1 MRVVAL
7 GRTGLK
13 VSRLSIGT
21 DYRSIY
27 GQAELGAQILLRG
40 FDLGVNFWD
49 TADDYGAHPGIKQAL
64 RQLDRSKVVI
74 ATKTYGSRDVDVWN
88 SLKKSMDEMGTDYL
102 DVYLLHAVDSPDEI
116 EVRKSALKAM
126 LEAKEKGLV
135 KAVGLST
142 HSVPVVKAALCFPEI
157 EVVLAV
163 VNRVGARIREG
174 TLAEMLD
181 AFHKLYEAGKGVYIM
196 KALGRGLLS
205 SNVKDALTYILQ
217 IPYAHSVTVG
227 ITSLEELEANVRV
240 TEDILGG

>member
-142 HSVPVVKAALCFPEI
+142 H
-157 EVVLAV
+157 
-163 VNRVGARIREG
+163 
-174 TLAEMLD
+174 
-181 AFHKLYEAGKGVYIM
+181 
-196 KALGRGLLS
+196 
-205 SNVKDALTYILQ
+205 
-217 IPYAHSVTVG
+217 
-227 ITSLEELEANVRV
+227 
-240 TEDILGG
+240 